1 MVLMRPFVPFSDDD
15 RSQLLSAFM
24 AARMDGENY
33 GDLMV
38 YQMPS
43 GDLPDGPGI
52 AAASIRGDDAVG
64 ELEGVLTR
72 AGTDVRYGNMLLVPI
87 DNALLYV
94 QPFYVVAEGRELPQ
108 LHRVIAVF
116 GDDVVMEDTLAEA
129 MTRLF
134 GEEVDTQERPGEEPT
149 EPGEEQPGEPDAG
162 AIPGTVSEQAA
173 ELLAEAE
180 DLFADADAALESGDI
195 GEYQDKTEE
204 GRAKVNEA
212 IDLLRDGE
220 AAPSS
225 SSSGDS
231 ADSVD
236 DVDLRTGSGSGS
248 TTTDGGTADADAE
261 AGSAGDGGTAPP
273 TTIALRAITPRR

>member
-1 MVLMRPFVPFSDDD
+1 MRPFVPFSDDD

-38 YQMPS
+38 YEMPS

-129 MTRLF
+129 LTRLF
-134 GEEVDTQERPGEEPT
+134 GEEVDTQERPDDEPAEPT
-149 EPGEEQPGEPDAG
+149 EPGEEPPAEPDTG
-162 AIPGTVSEQAA
+162 TPGTVTEQANQ
-173 ELLAEAE
+173 LLAEAE
-180 DLFADADAALESGDI
+180 ELFAQADAALESGDI
-195 GEYQDKTEE
+195 GEYQDRTEE
-204 GRAKVNEA
+204 ARDKINEA
-212 IDLLRDGE
+212 IALLEGGE
-220 AAPSS
+220 ASASSPSD
-225 SSSGDS
+225 DS
-231 ADSVD
+231 ADAGTSG
-236 DVDLRTGSGSGS
+236 GSGSA
-248 TTTDGGTADADAE
+248 TTEAGAADAE
-261 AGSAGDGGTAPP
+261 AGAGSAGDDATAPP